1 MDAFDLSPILS
12 TCQSPQIFDDATAK
26 EIPVKNENQAEK
38 LNAGPELIA
47 RAQEGDPQAFA
58 ALFEI
63 HKPRIYAICLRMTN
77 NMAEAEDLTQDAFIH
92 VFRKL
97 STFRGESAF
106 STWLYRIAVNTVLMH
121 FRKKSNRQIS
131 LDQPAQNDAT
141 MPKREYG
148 KVDDRLAGSV
158 DRLAL
163 ARAINEL
170 PPGYRTIFLMHEVQ
184 GYEHQE
190 IAKLLHCSI
199 GNSKSQLH
207 KAKLRM
213 RRLLTPELQNGHA
226 MIEETNPA
234 ELASV
239 GLKELKKQKRA
250 SNKVD
255 YAVVS
260 RTKQVERVPLELA
273 MAAASDASLLMG
285 SAS

>member
-1 MDAFDLSPILS
+1 MR
-12 TCQSPQIFDDATAK
+12 TET
-26 EIPVKNENQAEK
+26 QADK
-38 LNAGPELIA
+38 LNSGAELIT
-47 RAQEGDPQAFA
+47 RAQHGDSQAFA
-58 ALFEI
+58 ALFEM

-77 NMAEAEDLTQDAFIH
+77 NIAEAEDLTQDAFIH

-121 FRKKSNRQIS
+121 FRKRSNRQIS
-131 LDQPAQNDAT
+131 LDQPVQKDAT
-141 MPKREYG
+141 APKREYG
-148 KVDDRLAGSV
+148 RVDDRLAGSV

-190 IAKLLHCSI
+190 IARLLKCSI

-213 RRLLTPELQNGHA
+213 RRLLIPSDMLARQTDESA
-226 MIEETNPA
+226 SA
-234 ELASV
+234 EGQSA
-239 GLKELKKQKRA
+239 R
-250 SNKVD
+250 
-255 YAVVS
+255 
-260 RTKQVERVPLELA
+260 QVEPAAVLEDGEYALKHRSASSKGKKRFDYVLREPSRSRKSAPNGQHESDMPLPMPA
-273 MAAASDASLLMG
+273 GDASAMMESG
-285 SAS
+285 Y

>member
-1 MDAFDLSPILS
+1 MK
-12 TCQSPQIFDDATAK
+12 T
-26 EIPVKNENQAEK
+26 ENQAEI
-38 LNAGPELIA
+38 LNSGAELIA
-47 RAQEGDPQAFA
+47 RAQQGDSQAFA
-58 ALFEI
+58 TLFET
-63 HKPRIYAICLRMTN
+63 HKSRIYAICLRMTN

-97 STFRGESAF
+97 STFRGDSAF

-131 LDQPAQNDAT
+131 LDQPAQADSGL
-141 MPKREYG
+141 PKREYG
-148 KVDDRLAGSV
+148 RADDRLTGSV

-170 PPGYRTIFLMHEVQ
+170 PPGYRAIFLMHEVQ

-213 RRLLTPELQNGHA
+213 RRLLTPEIQSAIKGEA
-226 MIEETNPA
+226 P
-234 ELASV
+234 LAASASP
-239 GLKELKKQKRA
+239 LKAHMKKRRT
-250 SNKVD
+250 SSKVD
-255 YAVVS
+255 YAVYS
-260 RTKQVERVPLELA
+260 RQGVQAKKSNEIPLDLPLA
-273 MAAASDASLLMG
+273 LPQMDASLLSS